1 MERSIEYRIVWP
13 NGEVVEGHKFSS
25 RGEVLGHLDQMT
37 RKLVSLGIPRQFLPG
52 IQGRV
57 IEQAA
62 SDWMTFDEAEKEF
75 AKEPEPPQHRADTV
89 GQVTPVIPP
98 SPYQLERVR
107 TKKFGIFDPCVICGK
122 TFNTCPHNGQETEAF
137 VNYAKTFL

>member
-52 IQGRV
+52 VQGRV

-75 AKEPEPPQHRADTV
+75 AKEPEPPQHRADMS
-89 GQVTPVIPP
+89 QVVPVVPP
-98 SPYQLERVR
+98 SSIQLGRVKS
-107 TKKFGIFDPCVICGK
+107 KKYGIYDPCVICGVV
-122 TFNTCPHNGQETEAF
+122 FNQCPHTGLETEAF